1 MASGMFGKV
10 VVGDGGI
17 VVVPVPDNDMDSD
30 EESVPGFLGVMAT
43 VALAGAAF
51 VSSRRDE

>member
-1 MASGMFGKV
+1 MFGKV
-10 VVGDGGI
+10 VVGDGGA
-17 VVVPVPDNDMDSD
+17 VVAPTPVDDSDMDSD

-43 VALAGAAF
+43 VALAGAAL

>member
-1 MASGMFGKV
+1 
-10 VVGDGGI
+10 
-17 VVVPVPDNDMDSD
+17 MDSD